1 MVVLGLAHFRPGRS
15 RNSRFTID
23 KSTDF
28 EPKLVVQLG
37 EFSSKDL
44 SDLGY
49 CYLLVGFLLESSF
62 KGNGRVPNFHI
73 WDSAGAYG
81 KSSDFP

>member
-1 MVVLGLAHFRPGRS
+1 MAVLGLAHSRPGRS
-15 RNSRFTID
+15 RNGCFTID
-23 KSTDF
+23 KSADF
-28 EPKLVVQLG
+28 GPRLVVQLG

-44 SDLGY
+44 SVLGY

-62 KGNGRVPNFHI
+62 KGNGRLPNFHI